1 LHDKDSYLVTA
12 VSRVTHRRFY
22 IVAAAVKHTAVSSV
36 TAPPV
41 ARSIKGFPVWNSAQ
55 LCVTIV
61 IEYFA

>member
-1 LHDKDSYLVTA
+1 LHNKDSYLVTA

-22 IVAAAVKHTAVSSV
+22 IVAAAVTSA

-41 ARSIKGFPVWNSAQ
+41 ARSIKGFPAWNPAQ